1 MSEASLYRLSQRLRL
16 LARAGVLLNEEGRR
30 LSGDIH
36 QEIEVAR
43 THLEDMLDQVLDGH
57 PLGDLQQRHIS
68 WCRQLVEANRP
79 AVQQL
84 ELQFR
89 AF

>member
-1 MSEASLYRLSQRLRL
+1 MTESTLYRLSQRLRL
-16 LARAGVLLNEEGRR
+16 LARAGVLLSEDGRR

-43 THLEDMLDQVLDGH
+43 AHLEDMLDQVLDGH
-57 PLGDLQQRHIS
+57 PLGDLQQRHVT
-68 WCRQLVEANRP
+68 WCRQLVETNRP
-79 AVQQL
+79 AIRQL
-84 ELQFR
+84 ELQFQ